1 MSLDKVRLGTPPS
14 GQDGD
19 DPRTAFTRINN
30 NFQFLNESGI
40 SGAIA
45 ESRGVVSY
53 NDAIQPGEYI
63 GTTTASNRPPDFGRA
78 ILRVSLAHDDAVT
91 QFVVD
96 QATGTSATRSYNP
109 ATDKWSPWGK
119 GGDSTSI
126 ISIERGGTGAQTV
139 EAARHALGIKG
150 LALEDVA
157 PINKG
162 GTGAQTAEAAR
173 QAFGLGGVAVEDILP
188 IEKGGTGST
197 TGVPVMTG
205 ATDEAAG
212 EKGLVPGAAVGETD
226 KVLFSDGTWRY
237 PSGGGRFFGEVVL
250 LGGRN
255 IQPHGVPR
263 ADGQWIE
270 NATAQYPDAVADLQ
284 SATPSVPVVSPAVW
298 ESDPYSRGCW
308 AYDAVTD
315 RIRLPDY
322 NGKQAGSIGPVFF
335 RGDGNVGFTP
345 GKIRQD
351 QFQGHL
357 FDIAGATG
365 TDGTLGHATLGTGPA
380 NNGPVLTIGAAAN
393 AATRIRTRATP
404 SDNGTNGEPRTGNS
418 TFPTHVVGV
427 YGVVLFGV
435 VSNPGAADAE
445 ALATSYANQ
454 QADLSVLKNER
465 RGILPLAVIS
475 GQTSIVLEGIPAWAS
490 RVLIHINGLRCA
502 ATMIAGV
509 RIGSRDGGLIAA
521 GYAGIVRGTTGTG
534 ASTVIPATTLMQL
547 MNAAMAANTDWSG
560 VITLTRVAV
569 PGASTV
575 QWFLESR
582 LGANTAYMQEA
593 INRISLQSNQ
603 PLDRIEIT
611 TTTAAVL
618 AGGVISVQYEH

>member
-1 MSLDKVRLGTPPS
+1 MALDLVRLGTPPI

-30 NFQFLNESGI
+30 NFNLLDDAGI
-40 SGAIA
+40 SGPIA
-45 ESRGVVSY
+45 QAREVTSY
-53 NDAIQPGEYI
+53 NDANQPGEYI
-63 GTTTASNRPPDFGRA
+63 GTATASGRPEGFGRTN
-78 ILRVSLAHDDAVT
+78 LRVSLAFDDAIT
-91 QFVVD
+91 QFAVD
-96 QATGTSATRSYNP
+96 LATGASATRGYNP
-109 ATDKWSPWGK
+109 TSDTWSPWGK

-126 ISIERGGTGAQTV
+126 IPIERGGTGAQTA
-139 EAARHALGIKG
+139 EGARQALGIKG
-150 LALEDVA
+150 LALEDTA
-157 PINKG
+157 PIEKG
-162 GTGAQTAEAAR
+162 GTGAQTKEGAR
-173 QAFGLGGVAVEDILP
+173 QALGLGAVAVEDILP
-188 IEKGGTGST
+188 IDKGGTGSA
-197 TGVPVMTG
+197 TGVPVMIG
-205 ATDEAAG
+205 ATDEAEG
-212 EKGLVPGAAVGETD
+212 VKGLVPAAPVGDKD

-255 IQPHGVPR
+255 IQPNGVPR

-284 SATPSVPVVSPAVW
+284 SATPSVPVVTPALW

-308 AYDAVTD
+308 AYDAATD

-380 NNGPVLTIGAAAN
+380 NNGPVLTIAAA
-393 AATRIRTRATP
+393 AATATRIRTRAVP

-435 VSNPGAADAE
+435 VSNPGAANAE

-465 RGILPLAVIS
+465 RGILPLAVVS
-475 GQTSIVLEGIPAWAS
+475 GQTSIVIEGIPAWAS
-490 RVLIHINGLRCA
+490 RVLIHVNGLRSA
-502 ATMIAGV
+502 ATMIAGL
-509 RIGSRDGGLIAA
+509 RLGSRDGGLVSA
-521 GYAGIVRGTTGTG
+521 GYAGIVRATTASAT
-534 ASTVIPATTLMQL
+534 STVIPATTLVQL
-547 MNAAMAANTDWSG
+547 MHAAMAANTDWSG

-569 PGASTV
+569 PAASTV
-575 QWFLESR
+575 QWFVESR
-582 LGANTAYMQEA
+582 LGANTAYMQEV